1 MTLSSLVDALL
12 GFAFGAGG
20 ATALSWLLR
29 RREVAADIVAKQQ
42 EVIDS
47 LWRRIDE
54 LQKRIDEL
62 EREVGRIEEEAQQL
76 RRLLRAYESRYGR
89 RFRIA
94 PGGRIVEL
102 SEGAANNE

>member
-1 MTLSSLVDALL
+1 MSALLDALL
-12 GFAFGAGG
+12 GFLFGAGG
-20 ATALSWLLR
+20 ATALNWLLR

-62 EREVGRIEEEAQQL
+62 EREVARIEEEAQQL

-102 SEGAANNE
+102 REGTVNDE

>member
-1 MTLSSLVDALL
+1 MSALLDALL
-12 GFAFGAGG
+12 GFLFGAGG

-47 LWRRIDE
+47 LWHRIDE

-62 EREVGRIEEEAQQL
+62 EREVGRIAEEAQQL

-102 SEGAANNE
+102 SEGAASNE